1 MSPSREERIA
11 ALPEHLQA
19 LLRSRLSGDADP
31 EPADEPAA
39 TLRPVPRGGPLPMS
53 FAQQRMWFLYEFDPL
68 AVGYNSCFA
77 LRLHGA
83 LDATALR
90 LAVNSVVAGHE
101 SLRTTFD
108 SVDGK
113 PVQIPHASMEI
124 ELPTAELTAGD
135 PTEREQEL
143 LRVVEREI
151 ARPFDLRVGP
161 LLRTLLVRVGER
173 EHVLV
178 LSIHHIVHDGWS
190 LGLFTQQ
197 LGEAYDTAL
206 TGRDPSR
213 PVAALQYAD
222 FAVQQR
228 ERFSDGA
235 LDDSLKYWKQQL
247 DGVAPLEL
255 PTDRPRPAVLS
266 GAGGAHIFE
275 VPAPVVSGLRKL
287 TEESGATLFMT
298 LTAATQLLLGR
309 YSRQDD
315 VAVGTP
321 VAGRGGDGELDD
333 LIGCFLNTLVLRNR
347 IELDLPFREFLSRA
361 RETVL
366 DAFAHEEVP
375 FEQIVDAVQP
385 GRDPS
390 RMPLAQVLVVL
401 QNMPEVTLTL
411 SGLTVEVM
419 TLPQASTG
427 FDIVF
432 AFEERPDGTL
442 WAAAEYS
449 ADLFDAETVRRMSGH
464 LVTLLGSVAEDP
476 DRQLGQLELLTAA
489 ERDRLTG
496 DWARNP
502 VASPDSGAV
511 HQMVAQ
517 RAVERPEDIA
527 VHCGDRRLTYAEL
540 DRDANRLAHHLLSQ
554 GVRPGSVVGVCC
566 ERGPEQVLAT
576 LAILKAGAVFL
587 PLHPAFPTARRI
599 LMLTE
604 TGAAMVLTQRSL
616 LDGFAESEAGI
627 RTLAVD
633 DEWPRIVAQPVTEPK
648 TARTSPQDLAY
659 IVYTSGSTG
668 TPKGVLLGHA
678 GLANMVTASRRKLG
692 AGPGISVLQLSSPS
706 FDGAVWETFVG
717 LTSGAVLALPDDP
730 SEALGSEQITRLS
743 GGRPTVLSL
752 PPAALA
758 AVEPRALPGGSVVLA
773 VGDRCP
779 ADLARAWS
787 RTHRF
792 INGYG
797 PTENTVGAT
806 MYEGDGADGTY
817 GVPRLPIGRPLPNT
831 EVYVLDTFGK
841 PVPTGVTGEI
851 HLGGAQVAKG
861 YLGRPELT
869 AQRFVPHPFSDD
881 TDARLYKTG
890 DLAAWLPDGKID
902 FRGRADDQVKI
913 RGFRVEPGEIEAAML
928 RHPHVA
934 QAAVVVREGSRGK
947 RLVGYVVPA
956 AAAGGGAALA
966 AEVRDLLAGELP
978 AFMVP
983 STVTSLA
990 ELPLTTNGK
999 VDRAALPEE
1008 QAGAERIGTPP
1019 SGPME
1024 TALADV
1030 FGSVLGIDEVG
1041 VDDDFFEL
1049 GGDSILSTQVV
1060 ARARQAGLRITT
1072 KELFQHKTIAR
1083 LARVARAEDAGEA
1096 DTAEDAYR
1104 TGPVPLTPVQHWFF
1118 AHHTVNP
1125 HHFNQS
1131 LLLELVPGVDH
1142 TALRDALG
1150 LLVERHD
1157 ALRTRFAFED
1167 GRWLQEIRAEAAGRW
1182 HLRRVDLTGTAGE
1195 AAADR
1200 RIEEEVAAA
1209 QRGLHLT
1216 EGPLVRAV
1224 LFDLGTDRA
1233 PQLFLTIH
1241 HLVVDAVSWRIL
1253 LDDLRR
1259 GYAQFAAGQH
1269 VDLGPRSTSFGQWSH
1284 RLREH
1289 TAAGGFDDE
1298 LAHWRGMPT
1307 AAGPPEALGTFAS
1320 RRTVRDG
1327 LDAAGT
1333 EVLLR
1338 RVPGVLRAQVNEVLL
1353 AALGQALNGWGGTE
1367 QTLVDLEGH
1376 GREDILDGVDL
1387 SGTVGWFTTI
1397 YPVALDVPKDA
1408 APTAA
1413 VRAVKRQLRTLPRRG
1428 IGYGALRHLTPGADA
1443 AQQDGG
1449 PLSAVRSRVS
1459 FNYLGQWDGQ
1469 LPDGDELVIRHLE
1482 HRGQDHEP
1490 AEQRLYALEVSAA
1503 VQDGRLELSCSYSP
1517 ASHDEAVVG
1526 GLLRTMA
1533 DSLRELVRT
1542 CG

>member
-11 ALPEHLQA
+11 ALPKPLQA
-19 LLRSRLSGDADP
+19 LLRSRLSGDAGP

-39 TLRPVPRGGPLPMS
+39 TLQPVPRGGPLPMS

-68 AVGYNSCFA
+68 GVGYNSCFA

-83 LDATALR
+83 LNVPALR
-90 LAVNSVVAGHE
+90 RAVNSVVAGHE

-108 SVDGK
+108 SADGK

-124 ELPTAELTAGD
+124 ELPTAELTAAD
-135 PTEREQEL
+135 ATEREQEL

-190 LGLFTQQ
+190 LGLITRQ
-197 LGEAYDTAL
+197 LGEAYNTAL

-213 PVAALQYAD
+213 PAAALQYAD
-222 FAVQQR
+222 FAVRQR
-228 ERFSDGA
+228 EWFSGGA

-247 DGVAPLEL
+247 DGVVPLEL

-309 YSRQDD
+309 YSRQED

-321 VAGRGGDGELDD
+321 VAGRGGNGELDD

-347 IELDLPFREFLSRA
+347 VALDLSFREFLSQA

-366 DAFAHEEVP
+366 DAFANEEVP

-401 QNMPEVTLTL
+401 QNMPEAALTL

-464 LVTLLGSVAEDP
+464 LVTLLGSVVEDP
-476 DRQLGQLELLTAA
+476 DQQLGRLELLTAA

-502 VASPDSGAV
+502 VASPDAGAV
-511 HQMVAQ
+511 HEMVAQ
-517 RAVERPEDIA
+517 RAVERPQDIA
-527 VHCGDRRLTYAEL
+527 VHCGDRQLTYAEL
-540 DRDANRLAHHLLSQ
+540 DRGANQLAHQLLSQ
-554 GVRPGSVVGVCC
+554 SVRPGSVVGVCC

-576 LAILKAGAVFL
+576 LAILKAGAAFL
-587 PLHPAFPTARRI
+587 PLHPAFPAARRT
-599 LMLTE
+599 LMLAE
-604 TGAAMVLTQRSL
+604 TGAALVLTQGSL
-616 LDGFAESEAGI
+616 LDSFAESEAEI

-633 DEWPRIVAQPVTEPK
+633 DEWPRIVAQPATEPK

-692 AGPGISVLQLSSPS
+692 AGPGMTVLQLSSPS

-779 ADLARAWS
+779 ADLARTWS

-806 MYEGDGADGTY
+806 MYEGDGADDAY
-817 GVPRLPIGRPLPNT
+817 GMPRLPIGRPLPNT
-831 EVYVLDTFGK
+831 EVYVLDTFGN

-851 HLGGAQVAKG
+851 HLGGCQVAKG
-861 YLGRPELT
+861 YLRRPELT
-869 AQRFVPHPFSDD
+869 AQRFVPHPFSDG

-890 DLAAWLPDGKID
+890 DLAAWLPDGKLD

-913 RGFRVEPGEIEAAML
+913 RGFRVEPGEVEAAML
-928 RHPHVA
+928 RHPQVA
-934 QAAVVVREGSRGK
+934 QAAVVVREGSQGK

-956 AAAGGGAALA
+956 AGDGATLA

-983 STVTSLA
+983 STVTPLA

-999 VDRAALPEE
+999 IDRAALPEE
-1008 QAGAERIGTPP
+1008 QTGAERTVAPP

-1024 TALADV
+1024 TALAEV
-1030 FGSVLGIDEVG
+1030 FGSVLGIDAVG
-1041 VDDDFFEL
+1041 ADDDFFEL
-1049 GGDSILSTQVV
+1049 GGDSILSAQVV

-1083 LARVARAEDAGEA
+1083 LARVARPEDAREPA
-1096 DTAEDAYR
+1096 AEDAYR
-1104 TGPVPLTPVQHWFF
+1104 IGPVPLTPVQHWFF

-1131 LLLELVPGVDH
+1131 LLLELVPGADP

-1157 ALRTRFAFED
+1157 ALRTRFELGDGCWHQEIGAEAD
-1167 GRWLQEIRAEAAGRW
+1167 GRW
-1182 HLRRVDLTGTAGE
+1182 HFRRVDLTGTAGE
-1195 AAADR
+1195 AATAL
-1200 RIEEEVAAA
+1200 RIEEEVTAA

-1233 PQLFLTIH
+1233 PRLFLTIH
-1241 HLVVDAVSWRIL
+1241 HLVVDGVSWRIL

-1259 GYAQFAAGQH
+1259 GYAQLAAGRH

-1284 RLREH
+1284 RLQEH

-1298 LAHWRGMPT
+1298 LAHWRGIPA
-1307 AAGPPEALGTFAS
+1307 AAGPPEALGTFAT

-1353 AALGQALNGWGGTE
+1353 AALGQALNGWCGTE

-1413 VRAVKRQLRTLPRRG
+1413 VRAVKRRLRTLPRRG
-1428 IGYGALRHLTPGADA
+1428 IGYGALRHLATGADA

-1449 PLSAVRSRVS
+1449 PLPAVRSWVS

-1469 LPDGDELVIRHLE
+1469 LPDGDELVVRHLE
-1482 HRGQDHEP
+1482 HGGQDHEP
-1490 AEQRLYALEVSAA
+1490 AEQRLYALDVSAA